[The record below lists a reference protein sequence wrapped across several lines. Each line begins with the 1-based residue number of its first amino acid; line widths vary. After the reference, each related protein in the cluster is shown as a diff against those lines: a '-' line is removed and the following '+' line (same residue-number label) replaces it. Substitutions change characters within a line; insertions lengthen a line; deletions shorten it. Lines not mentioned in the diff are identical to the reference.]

1 MPHIKE
7 EEMSMSATLRTF
19 ILLGLLSSAAVSIA
33 ACSHTVEGA
42 GDDIQKMGNEVE
54 DATD

>member
-1 MPHIKE
+1 
-7 EEMSMSATLRTF
+7 MSSALRTF
-19 ILLGLLSSAAVSIA
+19 ILLGLLSSAALSAA

-54 DATD
+54 NATD

>member
-1 MPHIKE
+1 
-7 EEMSMSATLRTF
+7 MSATLRTLV
-19 ILLGLLSSAAVSIA
+19 LLGLLSSAAVSIA